1 MRDDVPE
8 DKLEDITIVDEAE
21 VLAEKLLEVLE
32 LVGKVLPLELPPE
45 TELDAEVDAE
55 DVSVTK
61 VFVRDDAG
69 DASDELVAEI
79 SLEVELD
86 VSSVLVGR
94 NTPLYVVERLDEDDN
109 KHTSDDDEQQVTV
122 VPVNELVE
130 KTPPYPEG
138 KQVELDERGFSPE
151 LRKTPSYETSVHDSD
166 ADDEVVPF
174 PNGALD
180 VGHGVQ
186 ETIRGWK
193 AKTPR
198 YPPV

>member
-1 MRDDVPE
+1 MRDDIPE
-8 DKLEDITIVDEAE
+8 DKLEDVRIVDEAE

-32 LVGKVLPLELPPE
+32 LVGEVLPLELLPE
-45 TELDAEVDAE
+45 IELDAEVDAE
-55 DVSVTK
+55 EVSVAK
-61 VFVRDDAG
+61 VFVGLDAG

-94 NTPLYVVERLDEDDN
+94 NTPLYVVDTLDEDDN
-109 KHTSDDDEQQVTV
+109 KHTSDDDEQQGTV
-122 VPVNELVE
+122 VLVDALVE

-138 KQVELDERGFSPE
+138 KQVELDERRFSPG
-151 LRKTPSYETSVHDSD
+151 LRKTPPYETSVHDSD

-180 VGHGVQ
+180 VWHGVQ
-186 ETIRGWK
+186 ETIRG
-193 AKTPR
+193 
-198 YPPV
+198 